1 MRYVYAVAF
10 AIILGNAAIKL
21 HQCKCGSHKRRRR
34 MVGQPAFFPT
44 TYGGFYSQ
52 TREVSCEGCGRQI
65 SLGVVT
71 WNRLSPEM
79 VALFI

>member
-1 MRYVYAVAF
+1 MRYVYAVAI

-21 HQCKCGSHKRRRR
+21 HQCKCGSHRRRRR
-34 MVGQPAFFPT
+34 MVGQMTFFPT
-44 TYGGFYSQ
+44 TYGGFFSQ
-52 TREVSCEGCGRQI
+52 TEEVSCGGCGRQV
-65 SLGVVT
+65 SLSPVT